1 MNRKFALIITTAF
14 AAACV
19 TGCGKTTEKTNNGK
33 LVTTQQVMA
42 DTYDIKLSYQGVVKS
57 KETKNYSFRTGGKVE
72 AVYVTEGQLV
82 HKGDKIAQLDAA
94 DIESSAAQSANNE
107 TIAANNLDKT
117 EATYLTNITNAQINI
132 STLQNSLSAIDS
144 NIAAYRQSIKA
155 AEQGVAALEKAIS
168 TDDAQITAAEENI
181 AAYESKLEST
191 RQTVDLAKT
200 NLERIEQLY
209 EQGAVAKSELE
220 NMQVQYDDAEAS
232 YSQALAQQ
240 STNKVNLEQL
250 KAGHESNLAS
260 LESSRAQVQAM
271 YAQLDTLNSQRTQ
284 AAAQIAT
291 SQKELANLKNSM
303 NSDVGSSA
311 ASEKITKLAT
321 EQAERAVG
329 YATITAD
336 TDGYVMLVNI
346 KAGEMT
352 GAGTPV
358 VIVKSKTKVV
368 SIGVSLDDYSSL
380 GSVTEISINGDT
392 AGQIDNIDQY
402 PDEGSRTY
410 TVDIAFDND
419 ELTMGEIADVE
430 LVTARAEGVFIPI
443 DSVINM
449 DGIDY
454 VYRVNNDNTVTRM
467 QVELGEVK
475 NNMVQARNLTNE
487 RIVTSGMKS
496 LKDNDKIIDAAAAES
511 GGTGATEEGGK
522 EADGVL

>member
-1 MNRKFALIITTAF
+1 MKRKIALIITAAV

-19 TGCGKTTEKTNNGK
+19 TGCGRKAENTKDGK
-33 LVTTQQVMA
+33 LVTTQQVTA
-42 DTYDIKLSYQGVVKS
+42 DTYDVKLRYQGVIKS

-72 AVYVTEGQLV
+72 SVYVTEGQLV
-82 HKGDKIAQLDAA
+82 HKGDMLAQLDAT

-107 TIAANNLDKT
+107 AIAANNLNKT

-132 STLQNSLSAIDS
+132 STLQNSLSAVDS
-144 NIAAYRQSIKA
+144 NIAAYRESINA

-168 TDDAQITAAEENI
+168 TDDAQIAAAEENI

-191 RQTVDLAKT
+191 RQAVDLAKT
-200 NLERIEQLY
+200 NLGRIEQLY
-209 EQGAVAKSELE
+209 EQGAVAKSEVE

-232 YSQALAQQ
+232 YSQAQAQQ
-240 STNKVNLEQL
+240 STNNVNLEKL

-260 LESSRAQVQAM
+260 LESSRAQVKAM
-271 YAQLDTLNSQRTQ
+271 YAQLDTLNSQRAQ

-291 SQKELANLKNSM
+291 SQKELANLKKSM

-311 ASEKITKLAT
+311 ASEKISKLAA

-358 VIVKSKTKVV
+358 VIVKSETKVV

-380 GSVTEISINGDT
+380 GAVTDIRINGDT

-402 PDEGSRTY
+402 PNEGSRTY
-410 TVDIAFDND
+410 TVDIAFEND

-443 DSVINM
+443 DSVINI

-454 VYRVNNDNTVTRM
+454 VYRVNDDTVTRV

-475 NNMVQARNLTNE
+475 NNMVQAKNLINE

-496 LKDNDKIIDAAAAES
+496 LKDNDKIIDADNAEITQTD
-511 GGTGATEEGGK
+511 GREE
-522 EADGVL
+522 DGIL